1 MKKNIL
7 LGITAS
13 IAAYKSCELI
23 RLFQKKGY
31 FVRCAMSQDAEK
43 FITLLTIETLTG
55 NKTVND
61 MFLLP
66 EERSVAH
73 ISLAE
78 EADVILVAPATADII
93 AKVAAGICDNILS
106 AVICACSCPVIFA
119 PAMNDKMY
127 DNPIVK
133 DNMEYLMGKGYK
145 FIAPTKGALACS
157 REAIGHL
164 APLEEIVQET
174 EKYLK

>member
-7 LGITAS
+7 LGITGS

-31 FVRCAMSQDAEK
+31 FVRCAMSRGAEW
-43 FITLLTIETLTG
+43 FVTQLTLETLTG
-55 NKTVND
+55 NKAAKD
-61 MFLLP
+61 MFALP
-66 EERSVAH
+66 QDREPAH

-93 AKVAAGICDNILS
+93 ARVAAGLCDDILT
-106 AVICACSCPVIFA
+106 AAICASSCPVIFA

-127 DNPIVK
+127 NNPIVK
-133 DNMEYLMGKGYK
+133 DNIKYLKEKGYQ
-145 FIAPTKGALACS
+145 FIYPVRGELVCG
-157 REAIGHL
+157 REAKGHL
-164 APLEEIVQET
+164 APLEEIVRET
-174 EKYLK
+174 EKCLK